1 MVTRVRALAF
11 PVFQKDWLYFT
22 LQVVKTPDADAPGG
36 SSNGTSSW
44 SFFRSLQTRI
54 EKEWKLVQDSKPGT
68 FKSIVRRCALSD
80 CKFMTS

>member
-22 LQVVKTPDADAPGG
+22 LQVVSAAEADAPKGASAG
-36 SSNGTSSW
+36 ISSW
-44 SFFRSLQTRI
+44 SIFRGVQTRI

-68 FKSIVRRCALSD
+68 FKNIVLKCAVSD
-80 CKFMTS
+80 